1 MKGPVHT
8 FASGQEAQSKD
19 FPQGVLTLE
28 NGLETSKTKGRSDS
42 QHIFVLF
49 EWGDAD
55 GRSCRSAGEGGERW
69 RDSRNIRTVDRQLLA
84 TSLPGVGD
92 RVCHCIAASLW
103 ASFPATQVEETFRQ
117 CPKAPFSAI
126 WRVCGRLGSARG
138 EQAGWPAATN
148 EHIS

>member
-103 ASFPATQVEETFRQ
+103 ASFPATQVEEAFRQ